1 MKVLILTMFI
11 LLIPFQQPPTADRE
25 EADLMVVKFTW
36 ARQRQNHDLM
46 EGVQDPGP
54 PLNEPVS
61 LKQPPRNEP
70 MEITK
75 RKDMQER
82 RDALT
87 RAEQSG
93 PKSSTPRQDYYFIR
107 LEMKNVGERTIKNIV
122 WEFQPLVQA
131 ADYEVKQY
139 VCAIKAKPKENKTL
153 ELVTP
158 SAPVKVVSAD
168 KKSQDGKVVMNRIEY
183 SDGTVW
189 KRKGWSV
196 LIPTEMTN
204 RIQNGKCIMF

>member
-1 MKVLILTMFI
+1 MKLLVLTTLI

-25 EADLMVVKFTW
+25 EADLMVLKFTW
-36 ARQRQNHDLM
+36 ARQRQNQDLIQ
-46 EGVQDPGP
+46 GVQDPGP
-54 PLNEPVS
+54 PLNDPVS
-61 LKQPPRNEP
+61 LKLPQRNEP
-70 MEITK
+70 VEITK

-82 RDALT
+82 RDALA
-87 RAEQSG
+87 RAEQNGS
-93 PKSSTPRQDYYFIR
+93 KSSTPRQDYYFMR
-107 LEMKNVGERTIKNIV
+107 LEMKNVGEKTIKSII
-122 WEFQPLVQA
+122 WEFQPLAQA
-131 ADYEVKQY
+131 GYDVKQY

-158 SAPVKVVSAD
+158 SAPVKVVSVD

-196 LIPTEMTN
+196 LIPAEMTN

>member
-1 MKVLILTMFI
+1 MKLLVLTTLI

-25 EADLMVVKFTW
+25 EADLMVLKFTW
-36 ARQRQNHDLM
+36 ARQRQNQDLIQ
-46 EGVQDPGP
+46 GVQDPGP
-54 PLNEPVS
+54 PLNDPVS
-61 LKQPPRNEP
+61 LKLPQRNEP
-70 MEITK
+70 VEITK

-82 RDALT
+82 RDALA
-87 RAEQSG
+87 RAEQNGS
-93 PKSSTPRQDYYFIR
+93 KSSTPRQDYYLMR
-107 LEMKNVGERTIKNIV
+107 LEMKNVGEKTIKSIV
-122 WEFQPLVQA
+122 WEFQPLAQA
-131 ADYEVKQY
+131 GYDVKQY

-158 SAPVKVVSAD
+158 SAPVKVVSVD

-196 LIPTEMTN
+196 LIPAEMTN